1 MQSFRGSSLK
11 YVHWHLRSPWDTL
24 MHIFR
29 GSFSISLFTIHVFY
43 SSLCEPKLV
52 LSSITKKGEIE
63 SASRPLFGALK
74 KLCAEIKWKNQEEV
88 ERKVPKF
95 KLFCGGIHGRFNSNF
110 QFEIEYRTTV
120 LSREMHLI
128 DLGCQSAS
136 YEMTF
141 TLERH
146 FFHSQKHLCLITLH

>member
-1 MQSFRGSSLK
+1 MLMVNVMLFLTLLLCWSCHMHHGYIITLNHLYAKFQGSSHK

-110 QFEIEYRTTV
+110 WFEIEYRSTV
-120 LSREMHLI
+120 L
-128 DLGCQSAS
+128 
-136 YEMTF
+136 
-141 TLERH
+141 
-146 FFHSQKHLCLITLH
+146 